1 MIRGL
6 LNAQEIADINASFD
20 ANTERRGD
28 FGEAGFPP
36 ARLPLCGRTAL
47 SSVWLAPD

>member
-20 ANTERRGD
+20 ANTDRRGE

-36 ARLPLCGRTAL
+36 ARPRLTPRSRS
-47 SSVWLAPD
+47 SSVANY